1 MHKANWESKTNT
13 LIEKNF
19 VSNKR
24 QAFIQ
29 QKNTF
34 LDIRRKKLSDLLSYE
49 EETYKKEMIVN
60 QETPEQVRLKME
72 AKLKELKI
80 QREKERQVNLKVLQE
95 KKFVSTTDELRKNK
109 SETLAI
115 TCYIEQENQMLD
127 KLKQREQERR
137 EEEIFSMLNNFDN
150 LKKSRFIKF
159 FEILIN
165 FR

>member
-1 MHKANWESKTNT
+1 
-13 LIEKNF
+13 
-19 VSNKR
+19 
-24 QAFIQ
+24 
-29 QKNTF
+29 
-34 LDIRRKKLSDLLSYE
+34 
-49 EETYKKEMIVN
+49 MIVN

-95 KKFVSTTDELRKNK
+95 KKFVTTTDELRKNK

-137 EEEIFSMLNNFDN
+137 EEEIFCMLNNFDN
-150 LKKSRFIKF
+150 LKKSRFIIF
-159 FEILIN
+159 FEIKIN